1 MKRARVLIPGK
12 RLFDDLYFCGGGKS
26 VCMSG
31 HSFGPDV
38 RMNYLIHYIISGK
51 GIFETDKMTYHL
63 CQGEGFLIEPN
74 VSTFYQAD
82 ETEPWSYLWISF
94 NGQIASRILKDLD
107 LCREHPVFSCEKGD
121 DLEAV
126 LSRLFNASESE
137 SSLFQHGQLLAFLH
151 VLAQKPH
158 NLRNLNTLGSKANY
172 HTDRA
177 LAFIRANYSHG
188 IQISDIAHYLGISR
202 NYLFSLFQENIGQS
216 PQEYLSN
223 FCLGCARELLTT
235 TTYSIGEIA
244 QLCGYRNIGVFTSAF
259 KRKYSI
265 SPSLYQKYNHT
276 HPEINPT
283 ELAKRNQENET

>member
-1 MKRARVLIPGK
+1 MGKPNLPERRDILERARVLIPGK

-177 LAFIRANYSHG
+177 LAF
-188 IQISDIAHYLGISR
+188 
-202 NYLFSLFQENIGQS
+202 
-216 PQEYLSN
+216 
-223 FCLGCARELLTT
+223 
-235 TTYSIGEIA
+235 
-244 QLCGYRNIGVFTSAF
+244 TSAF